1 MECHL
6 GTLCLRIRVANAR
19 SLKDKRQVHPF
30 AEGQA
35 QGSAQHRAR
44 GSVRAKDSRQD
55 CIVVATTV
63 ANSRTGARMTLD
75 SVHEEAISTL
85 GRDLTD
91 AEFDFFPL

>member
-6 GTLCLRIRVANAR
+6 GTLCLRIHVANAR
-19 SLKDKRQVHPF
+19 SLKDKRQVIRSLKDRLKARHNIAL
-30 AEGQA
+30 AEVSGQ
-35 QGSAQHRAR
+35 
-44 GSVRAKDSRQD
+44 DSRQD

-91 AEFDFFPL
+91 AQFDIFPL

>member
-19 SLKDKRQVHPF
+19 SLKDKRQVIRSLKDRLKARHNIAL
-30 AEGQA
+30 AEVSGQ
-35 QGSAQHRAR
+35 
-44 GSVRAKDSRQD
+44 DSRQD

-91 AEFDFFPL
+91 AQFDIFPL